1 MRFRDDEDA
10 EGNPIGVPVDEYG
23 NDIPCLFDHAVKQL
37 REHLELLTPE
47 QRVEVISLAFQGYC
61 RECGKI
67 IPEGRH
73 ECFCTRDE

>member
-47 QRVEVISLAFQGYC
+47 QRVEVIQRAFCGYC
-61 RECGKI
+61 TECGRT
-67 IPEGRH
+67 IPEGQSG
-73 ECFCTRDE
+73 CNCTRDD